1 MGKDIIG
8 GVYMLILILCFLAL
22 AGGCLISYFGGA
34 FASLA
39 WLWAVPVS
47 FLGLFLVLAGLAF
60 LFLWYLA
67 QRVDPEKP
75 QEEYSNFYC
84 KVLTFYIRSVLPLLQ
99 VHVHPQGLEKIP
111 TDSRFM
117 LVCNHCS
124 NIDPVILL
132 GYFPKSQLAFISKR
146 ENKDMFL
153 VGKLMHKL
161 LCQLINREND
171 REALKTILKCISI
184 LKEDKASIAVF
195 PEGYIHEDR
204 KFHHFRNGVFKVAQK
219 ANVPI
224 VVCTMT
230 NTATSIHNLLHLKP
244 SHIDLHLLE
253 VIPAQELQGITTAQ
267 IGQRVY
273 DLMAADL
280 GPENI
285 SDETD

>member
-1 MGKDIIG
+1 
-8 GVYMLILILCFLAL
+8 MLIIAITLLAL
-22 AGGCLISYFGGA
+22 AGGCLIAYLTGA
-34 FASLA
+34 FCSLA

-47 FLGLFLVLAGLAF
+47 FLGLFLLLAGLAF

-67 QRVDPEKP
+67 KRVDTEKP

-84 KVLTFYIRSVLPLLQ
+84 KVLTCYIRSVLPVVG

-111 TDSRFM
+111 TDGRFM

-132 GYFPKSQLAFISKR
+132 GYFPDSQLAFISKR

-171 REALKTILKCISI
+171 REALKTIINCINI
-184 LKEDKASIAVF
+184 LKKDKASIAVF
-195 PEGYIHEDR
+195 PAGYIHDDR
-204 KFHHFRNGVFKVAQK
+204 KFHHFRNGVFKIAQK

-230 NTATSIHNLLHLKP
+230 NTADSISNLLHLKP

-253 VIPAQELQGITTAQ
+253 VIPAQELQGVNTAQ
-267 IGQRVY
+267 IGQRIY

-285 SDETD
+285 SDDE

>member
-1 MGKDIIG
+1 
-8 GVYMLILILCFLAL
+8 MLIIAITLLAL
-22 AGGCLISYFGGA
+22 AGGCLIAYLTGA
-34 FASLA
+34 FCSLA

-47 FLGLFLVLAGLAF
+47 FLGLFLLLAGLAF

-67 QRVDPEKP
+67 KRVDTEKP

-84 KVLTFYIRSVLPLLQ
+84 KVLTCYIRSVLPVVG

-111 TDSRFM
+111 TDGRFM

-132 GYFPKSQLAFISKR
+132 GYFPDSQLAFISKL

-171 REALKTILKCISI
+171 REALKTIINCINI
-184 LKEDKASIAVF
+184 LKKDKASIAVF
-195 PEGYIHEDR
+195 PEGYIHDDR
-204 KFHHFRNGVFKVAQK
+204 KFHHFRNGVFKIAQK

-230 NTATSIHNLLHLKP
+230 NTADSISNLLHLKP

-253 VIPAQELQGITTAQ
+253 VIPAQELQGVNTAQ
-267 IGQRVY
+267 IGQRIY

-285 SDETD
+285 SDDE

>member
-1 MGKDIIG
+1 
-8 GVYMLILILCFLAL
+8 MLIIVISLLAL
-22 AGGCLISYFGGA
+22 AGGCLIAYLTGA
-34 FASLA
+34 FCSLA
-39 WLWAVPVS
+39 WLWEVPVS
-47 FLGLFLVLAGLAF
+47 FLGLFLLLAGLAF

-67 QRVDPEKP
+67 KRVDTEKP

-84 KVLTFYIRSVLPLLQ
+84 KVLTCYIRSVLPVVG

-111 TDSRFM
+111 TDGRFM

-132 GYFPKSQLAFISKR
+132 GYFPDSQLAFISKR

-171 REALKTILKCISI
+171 REALKTIINCINI
-184 LKEDKASIAVF
+184 LKKDKASIAVF
-195 PEGYIHEDR
+195 PEGYIHDDR
-204 KFHHFRNGVFKVAQK
+204 KFHHFRNGVFKIAQK

-230 NTATSIHNLLHLKP
+230 NTADSISNLLHLKP

-253 VIPAQELQGITTAQ
+253 VIPAQELQGVNTAQ
-267 IGQRVY
+267 IGQRIY

-285 SDETD
+285 SDDE

>member
-1 MGKDIIG
+1 
-8 GVYMLILILCFLAL
+8 MLIIAITLLAL
-22 AGGCLISYFGGA
+22 AGGCLIAYLTGA
-34 FASLA
+34 FCSLA

-47 FLGLFLVLAGLAF
+47 FLGLFLLLAGLAF

-67 QRVDPEKP
+67 KRVDTEKP
-75 QEEYSNFYC
+75 QEKYSNFYC
-84 KVLTFYIRSVLPLLQ
+84 KVLTCYIRSVLPVVG

-111 TDSRFM
+111 TDGRFM

-132 GYFPKSQLAFISKR
+132 GYFPDSQLAFISKR

-171 REALKTILKCISI
+171 REALKTIINCINI
-184 LKEDKASIAVF
+184 LKKDKASIAVF
-195 PEGYIHEDR
+195 PEGYIHDDR
-204 KFHHFRNGVFKVAQK
+204 KFHHFRNGVFKIAQK

-230 NTATSIHNLLHLKP
+230 NTADSISNLLHLKP

-253 VIPAQELQGITTAQ
+253 VIPAQELQGVNTAQ
-267 IGQRVY
+267 IGQRIY

-285 SDETD
+285 SDDE

>member
-1 MGKDIIG
+1 
-8 GVYMLILILCFLAL
+8 MLIIAITLLAL
-22 AGGCLISYFGGA
+22 AGGCLIAYLTGA
-34 FASLA
+34 FCSLA

-47 FLGLFLVLAGLAF
+47 FLGLFLLLAGLAF

-67 QRVDPEKP
+67 KRVDTEKP

-84 KVLTFYIRSVLPLLQ
+84 KVLTCYIRSVLPVVG

-111 TDSRFM
+111 TDGRFM

-132 GYFPKSQLAFISKR
+132 GYFPDSQLAFISKR

-161 LCQLINREND
+161 LCHLINREND
-171 REALKTILKCISI
+171 REALKTIINCINI

-195 PEGYIHEDR
+195 PEGYIHDDR
-204 KFHHFRNGVFKVAQK
+204 KFHHFRNGVFKIAQK

-230 NTATSIHNLLHLKP
+230 NTADSISNLLHLKP

-253 VIPAQELQGITTAQ
+253 VIPAQELQGVNTAQ
-267 IGQRVY
+267 IGQRIY

-285 SDETD
+285 SDDE

>member
-1 MGKDIIG
+1 
-8 GVYMLILILCFLAL
+8 MLIIVISLLAL
-22 AGGCLISYFGGA
+22 AGGCLIAYLTGA
-34 FASLA
+34 FCSLA

-47 FLGLFLVLAGLAF
+47 FLGLFLLLAGLAF

-67 QRVDPEKP
+67 KRVDTEKP

-84 KVLTFYIRSVLPLLQ
+84 KVLTCYIRSVLPVVG

-111 TDSRFM
+111 TDGRFM

-132 GYFPKSQLAFISKR
+132 GYFPDSQLAFISKR

-171 REALKTILKCISI
+171 RAALKTIINCINI

-195 PEGYIHEDR
+195 PEGYIHDDR
-204 KFHHFRNGVFKVAQK
+204 KFHHFRNGVFKIAQK

-230 NTATSIHNLLHLKP
+230 NTADSISNLLHLKP

-253 VIPAQELQGITTAQ
+253 VIPAQELQGVNTAQ
-267 IGQRVY
+267 IGQRIY

-285 SDETD
+285 SDDE

>member
-1 MGKDIIG
+1 
-8 GVYMLILILCFLAL
+8 MLIIVISLLAL
-22 AGGCLISYFGGA
+22 AGGCLIAYLTGA
-34 FASLA
+34 FCSLA

-47 FLGLFLVLAGLAF
+47 FLGLFLLLAGLAF

-67 QRVDPEKP
+67 KRVDTEKP

-84 KVLTFYIRSVLPLLQ
+84 KVLTCYIRSVLPVVG

-132 GYFPKSQLAFISKR
+132 GYFSDSQLAFISKR

-171 REALKTILKCISI
+171 REALKTIINCINI

-195 PEGYIHEDR
+195 PEGYIHDDR
-204 KFHHFRNGVFKVAQK
+204 KFHHFRNGVFKIAQK

-230 NTATSIHNLLHLKP
+230 NTADSISNLLHLKP

-253 VIPAQELQGITTAQ
+253 VIPAQELQNTNTAQ
-267 IGQRVY
+267 IGQRIY

-285 SDETD
+285 SDDE

>member
-1 MGKDIIG
+1 
-8 GVYMLILILCFLAL
+8 MLIIVISLLAL
-22 AGGCLISYFGGA
+22 AGGCLIAYLTGA
-34 FASLA
+34 FCSLA

-47 FLGLFLVLAGLAF
+47 FLGLFLLLAGLAF

-67 QRVDPEKP
+67 KRVDTEKP

-84 KVLTFYIRSVLPLLQ
+84 RVLTCYIRSVLPVVG

-132 GYFPKSQLAFISKR
+132 GYFSDSQLAFISKR

-153 VGKLMHKL
+153 VGNLMHKL

-171 REALKTILKCISI
+171 REALKTIINCINI

-195 PEGYIHEDR
+195 PEGYIHDDR
-204 KFHHFRNGVFKVAQK
+204 KFHHFRNGVFKIAQK

-230 NTATSIHNLLHLKP
+230 NTADSISNLLHLKP

-253 VIPAQELQGITTAQ
+253 VIPAQELQNTNTAQ
-267 IGQRVY
+267 IGQRIY

-285 SDETD
+285 SDDE

>member
-1 MGKDIIG
+1 
-8 GVYMLILILCFLAL
+8 MLIIVISLLAL
-22 AGGCLISYFGGA
+22 AGGCLIAYLTGA
-34 FASLA
+34 FFTLA
-39 WLWAVPVS
+39 WLWVVPVS
-47 FLGLFLVLAGLAF
+47 FLGLFLTLAGLAF

-67 QRVDPEKP
+67 KRVDTEKP

-84 KVLTFYIRSVLPLLQ
+84 KVLTFYIRSLLPVVG

-111 TDSRFM
+111 TDGRFM

-132 GYFPKSQLAFISKR
+132 GYFPDSQLAFISKR

-171 REALKTILKCISI
+171 REALKTIINCINI

-195 PEGYIHEDR
+195 PEGYIHDDR
-204 KFHHFRNGVFKVAQK
+204 KFHHFRNGVFKIAQK

-230 NTATSIHNLLHLKP
+230 NTADSISNLLHLKP

-253 VIPAQELQGITTAQ
+253 VIPAQELQGVSTAQ
-267 IGQRVY
+267 IGQRIY

-285 SDETD
+285 SDDE

>member
-1 MGKDIIG
+1 
-8 GVYMLILILCFLAL
+8 MLIIAITLLAL
-22 AGGCLISYFGGA
+22 AGGCLIAYLTGA
-34 FASLA
+34 FCSLA

-47 FLGLFLVLAGLAF
+47 FLGLFLLLAGLAF

-67 QRVDPEKP
+67 KRVDTEKP

-84 KVLTFYIRSVLPLLQ
+84 KVLTCYIRSVLPVVG

-111 TDSRFM
+111 TDGRFM

-132 GYFPKSQLAFISKR
+132 GYFPDSQLAFISKR

-171 REALKTILKCISI
+171 REALKTIINCINI

-195 PEGYIHEDR
+195 PEGYIHDDR
-204 KFHHFRNGVFKVAQK
+204 KFHHFRNGVFKIAQK

-230 NTATSIHNLLHLKP
+230 NTADSISNLLHLKP

-253 VIPAQELQGITTAQ
+253 VIPAQEHQGVNTAQ
-267 IGQRVY
+267 IGQRIY

-285 SDETD
+285 SDDE

>member
-1 MGKDIIG
+1 
-8 GVYMLILILCFLAL
+8 MLIIVISLLAL
-22 AGGCLISYFGGA
+22 ADGCLIAYLTGA
-34 FASLA
+34 FCSLA

-47 FLGLFLVLAGLAF
+47 FLGLFLLLAGLAF

-67 QRVDPEKP
+67 KRVDTEKP

-84 KVLTFYIRSVLPLLQ
+84 KVLTCYIRSVLPVVG

-111 TDSRFM
+111 TDGRFM

-132 GYFPKSQLAFISKR
+132 GYFPDSQLAFISKR

-171 REALKTILKCISI
+171 REALKTIINCINI
-184 LKEDKASIAVF
+184 LKKDKASIAVF
-195 PEGYIHEDR
+195 PEGYIHDDR
-204 KFHHFRNGVFKVAQK
+204 KFHHFRNGVFKIAQK

-230 NTATSIHNLLHLKP
+230 NTADSISNLLHLKP

-253 VIPAQELQGITTAQ
+253 VIPAQELQGVNTAQ
-267 IGQRVY
+267 IGQRIY

-285 SDETD
+285 SDDE

>member
-1 MGKDIIG
+1 
-8 GVYMLILILCFLAL
+8 MLIIVISLLAL
-22 AGGCLISYFGGA
+22 AGGCLIAYLTGA
-34 FASLA
+34 FCSLA

-47 FLGLFLVLAGLAF
+47 FLGLFLLLAGLAF

-67 QRVDPEKP
+67 KRVDTEKP

-84 KVLTFYIRSVLPLLQ
+84 KVLTCYIRSVLPVVG

-111 TDSRFM
+111 TDGRFM

-132 GYFPKSQLAFISKR
+132 GYFRHSQLAFISKR

-171 REALKTILKCISI
+171 REALKTIINCINI

-195 PEGYIHEDR
+195 PEGYIHDDR
-204 KFHHFRNGVFKVAQK
+204 KFHHFRNGVFKIAQK

-230 NTATSIHNLLHLKP
+230 NTADSISNLLHLKP

-253 VIPAQELQGITTAQ
+253 VIPAQELQGVSTAQ
-267 IGQRVY
+267 IGQRIY

-285 SDETD
+285 SDDE

>member
-1 MGKDIIG
+1 
-8 GVYMLILILCFLAL
+8 MLIIAITLLAL
-22 AGGCLISYFGGA
+22 AGGCLIAYLTGA
-34 FASLA
+34 FCSLA

-47 FLGLFLVLAGLAF
+47 FLGLFLLLAGLAF

-67 QRVDPEKP
+67 KRVDTEKP

-84 KVLTFYIRSVLPLLQ
+84 KVLTCYIRSVLPVVG

-111 TDSRFM
+111 TDGRFM

-132 GYFPKSQLAFISKR
+132 GYFPDSQLAFISKR

-171 REALKTILKCISI
+171 REALKTIINCINI

-195 PEGYIHEDR
+195 PEGYIHDDR
-204 KFHHFRNGVFKVAQK
+204 KFHHFRNGVFKIAQK

-230 NTATSIHNLLHLKP
+230 NTADSISNLLHLKP

-253 VIPAQELQGITTAQ
+253 VIPAQELQGVNTAQ
-267 IGQRVY
+267 IGQRIY

-285 SDETD
+285 SDDE

>member
-1 MGKDIIG
+1 
-8 GVYMLILILCFLAL
+8 MLIIVISLLAL
-22 AGGCLISYFGGA
+22 AGGCLIAYLTGA
-34 FASLA
+34 FCSLA

-47 FLGLFLVLAGLAF
+47 FLGLFLLLAGLAF

-67 QRVDPEKP
+67 KRVDTEKP

-84 KVLTFYIRSVLPLLQ
+84 KVLTCYIRSVLPVVG

-111 TDSRFM
+111 TDGRFM

-132 GYFPKSQLAFISKR
+132 GYFPDSQLAFISKR

-171 REALKTILKCISI
+171 REALKTIINCINI
-184 LKEDKASIAVF
+184 LKKDKASIAVF
-195 PEGYIHEDR
+195 PEGYIHDDR
-204 KFHHFRNGVFKVAQK
+204 KFHHFRNGVFKIAQK

-230 NTATSIHNLLHLKP
+230 NTADSISNLLHLKP

-253 VIPAQELQGITTAQ
+253 VIPAQELQGVNTAQ
-267 IGQRVY
+267 IGQRIY

-285 SDETD
+285 SDDE

>member
-1 MGKDIIG
+1 
-8 GVYMLILILCFLAL
+8 MLIIAITLLAL
-22 AGGCLISYFGGA
+22 AGGCLIAYLTGA
-34 FASLA
+34 FCSLA

-47 FLGLFLVLAGLAF
+47 FLGLFLLLAGLAF

-67 QRVDPEKP
+67 KRVDTEKP

-84 KVLTFYIRSVLPLLQ
+84 KVLTCYIRSVLPVVG

-111 TDSRFM
+111 TDGRFM

-132 GYFPKSQLAFISKR
+132 GYFPDSQLAFISKR

-171 REALKTILKCISI
+171 REALKTIINCINI

-195 PEGYIHEDR
+195 PEGYIHDDR
-204 KFHHFRNGVFKVAQK
+204 KFHHFRNGVFKIAQK

-230 NTATSIHNLLHLKP
+230 NTADSISNLLHLKP

-253 VIPAQELQGITTAQ
+253 VIPAQELQGVNTAQ
-267 IGQRVY
+267 IGQRIY

-280 GPENI
+280 GSENI
-285 SDETD
+285 SDDE

>member
-1 MGKDIIG
+1 
-8 GVYMLILILCFLAL
+8 MLIIAITLLAL
-22 AGGCLISYFGGA
+22 AGGCLIAYLTGA
-34 FASLA
+34 FCSLA

-47 FLGLFLVLAGLAF
+47 FLGLFLLLAGLAF

-67 QRVDPEKP
+67 KRVDTEKP

-84 KVLTFYIRSVLPLLQ
+84 KVLTCYIRSVLPVVG

-111 TDSRFM
+111 TDGRFM

-132 GYFPKSQLAFISKR
+132 GYFPDSQLAFISKR

-171 REALKTILKCISI
+171 REALKAIINCINI

-195 PEGYIHEDR
+195 PEGYIHDDR
-204 KFHHFRNGVFKVAQK
+204 KFHHFRNGVFKIAQK

-230 NTATSIHNLLHLKP
+230 NTADSISNLLHLKP

-253 VIPAQELQGITTAQ
+253 VIPAQELQGVSTAQ
-267 IGQRVY
+267 IGQRIY

-285 SDETD
+285 SDDE

>member
-1 MGKDIIG
+1 
-8 GVYMLILILCFLAL
+8 MLIIVISLLAL
-22 AGGCLISYFGGA
+22 AGGCLIAYLTGA
-34 FASLA
+34 FCSLA

-47 FLGLFLVLAGLAF
+47 FLGLFLLLAGLAF

-67 QRVDPEKP
+67 KRVDTEKP

-84 KVLTFYIRSVLPLLQ
+84 KVLTCYIRSVLPVVG

-111 TDSRFM
+111 TDGRFM

-132 GYFPKSQLAFISKR
+132 GYFPDSQLAFISKR

-171 REALKTILKCISI
+171 REALKTIINCSNI

-195 PEGYIHEDR
+195 PEGYIHDDR
-204 KFHHFRNGVFKVAQK
+204 KFHHFRNGVFKIAQK

-230 NTATSIHNLLHLKP
+230 NTADSISNLLHLKP

-253 VIPAQELQGITTAQ
+253 VIPAQELQGVNTAQ
-267 IGQRVY
+267 IGQRIY

-285 SDETD
+285 SDDE

>member
-1 MGKDIIG
+1 
-8 GVYMLILILCFLAL
+8 MLIIIISLLAL
-22 AGGCLISYFGGA
+22 AGGCLIAYLTGA
-34 FASLA
+34 FFTLA
-39 WLWAVPVS
+39 WLWVVPVS
-47 FLGLFLVLAGLAF
+47 FLGLFLTLAGLAF
-60 LFLWYLA
+60 LFLCYLA
-67 QRVDPEKP
+67 VRVNTEKP

-84 KVLTFYIRSVLPLLQ
+84 KVLTFYIRSVLPVVG

-111 TDSRFM
+111 TDGRFM

-132 GYFPKSQLAFISKR
+132 GYFPDSQLAFISKR
-146 ENKDMFL
+146 ENQDMFL

-171 REALKTILKCISI
+171 REALKTIINCINI

-195 PEGYIHEDR
+195 PEGYIHDDR
-204 KFHHFRNGVFKVAQK
+204 KFHHFRNGVFKIAQK

-230 NTATSIHNLLHLKP
+230 NTADSISNLLHLKP

-253 VIPAQELQGITTAQ
+253 VIPAQELQGVNTAQ
-267 IGQRVY
+267 IGQRIY

-285 SDETD
+285 SDDE

>member
-1 MGKDIIG
+1 
-8 GVYMLILILCFLAL
+8 MLIIAITLLAL
-22 AGGCLISYFGGA
+22 AGGCLIAYLTGA
-34 FASLA
+34 FCSLA

-47 FLGLFLVLAGLAF
+47 FLGLFLLLAGLAF

-67 QRVDPEKP
+67 KRVDTEKP

-84 KVLTFYIRSVLPLLQ
+84 KVLTCYIRSVLPVVG

-111 TDSRFM
+111 TDGRFM

-132 GYFPKSQLAFISKR
+132 GYFPDSQLAFISKR

-171 REALKTILKCISI
+171 REALKTIINCINI
-184 LKEDKASIAVF
+184 LKKDKASIAVF
-195 PEGYIHEDR
+195 PEGYIHDDR
-204 KFHHFRNGVFKVAQK
+204 KFHHFRNGVFKIAQK
-219 ANVPI
+219 ANVLI

-230 NTATSIHNLLHLKP
+230 NTADSISNLLHLKP

-253 VIPAQELQGITTAQ
+253 VIPAQELQGVNTAQ
-267 IGQRVY
+267 IGQRIY

-285 SDETD
+285 SDDE

>member
-1 MGKDIIG
+1 
-8 GVYMLILILCFLAL
+8 MLIIAITLLAL
-22 AGGCLISYFGGA
+22 AGGCLIAYLTGA
-34 FASLA
+34 FCSLA

-47 FLGLFLVLAGLAF
+47 FLGLFLLLAGLAF

-67 QRVDPEKP
+67 KRVDTEKP

-84 KVLTFYIRSVLPLLQ
+84 KVLTCYIRSVLPVVG

-111 TDSRFM
+111 TDGRFM

-132 GYFPKSQLAFISKR
+132 GYFPDSQLAFISKR

-161 LCQLINREND
+161 LCQLINLEND
-171 REALKTILKCISI
+171 REALKTIINCINI
-184 LKEDKASIAVF
+184 LKKDKASIAVF
-195 PEGYIHEDR
+195 PEGYIHDDR
-204 KFHHFRNGVFKVAQK
+204 KFHHFRNGVFKIAQK

-230 NTATSIHNLLHLKP
+230 NTADSISNLLHLKP

-253 VIPAQELQGITTAQ
+253 VIPAQELQGVNTAQ
-267 IGQRVY
+267 IGQRIY

-285 SDETD
+285 SDDE

>member
-1 MGKDIIG
+1 
-8 GVYMLILILCFLAL
+8 MLIIIISLLAL
-22 AGGCLISYFGGA
+22 AGGCLIAYLTGA
-34 FASLA
+34 FFTLA
-39 WLWAVPVS
+39 WLWVVPVS
-47 FLGLFLVLAGLAF
+47 FLGLFLTLAGLAF
-60 LFLWYLA
+60 LFLCYLA
-67 QRVDPEKP
+67 VRVNTEKP

-84 KVLTFYIRSVLPLLQ
+84 KVLTFYIRSLLPVVG

-111 TDSRFM
+111 TDGRFM

-132 GYFPKSQLAFISKR
+132 GYFPDSQLAFISKR

-171 REALKTILKCISI
+171 REALKTIINCINI

-195 PEGYIHEDR
+195 PEGYIHDDR
-204 KFHHFRNGVFKVAQK
+204 KFHHFRNGVFKIAQK

-230 NTATSIHNLLHLKP
+230 NTANSISNLLHLKP

-253 VIPAQELQGITTAQ
+253 VIPAQELQGANTAQ
-267 IGQRVY
+267 IGQRIY

-285 SDETD
+285 SDDE

>member
-1 MGKDIIG
+1 
-8 GVYMLILILCFLAL
+8 MLIIVISLLAL
-22 AGGCLISYFGGA
+22 AGGCLIAYLTGA
-34 FASLA
+34 FCSLA

-47 FLGLFLVLAGLAF
+47 FLGLFLLLAGLAF

-67 QRVDPEKP
+67 KRVDTEKP

-84 KVLTFYIRSVLPLLQ
+84 KVLTCYIRSVLPVVG

-111 TDSRFM
+111 TDGRFM

-132 GYFPKSQLAFISKR
+132 GYFPDSQLAFISKR

-171 REALKTILKCISI
+171 REALKTIINCINI

-195 PEGYIHEDR
+195 PEGYIHDDR
-204 KFHHFRNGVFKVAQK
+204 KFHHFRNGVFKIAQK

-230 NTATSIHNLLHLKP
+230 NTADSISNLLHLKP

-253 VIPAQELQGITTAQ
+253 VIPAQELQRVNTAQ
-267 IGQRVY
+267 IGQRIY

-285 SDETD
+285 SDDE

>member
-1 MGKDIIG
+1 
-8 GVYMLILILCFLAL
+8 MLIIAITLLAL
-22 AGGCLISYFGGA
+22 AGGCLIAYLTGA
-34 FASLA
+34 FCSLA

-47 FLGLFLVLAGLAF
+47 FLGLFLLLAGLAF

-67 QRVDPEKP
+67 KRVDTEKP

-84 KVLTFYIRSVLPLLQ
+84 KVLTCYIRSVLPVVG

-111 TDSRFM
+111 TDGRFM
-117 LVCNHCS
+117 LACNHCS

-132 GYFPKSQLAFISKR
+132 GYFPDSQLAFISKR

-171 REALKTILKCISI
+171 REALKTIINCINI
-184 LKEDKASIAVF
+184 LKKDKASIAVF
-195 PEGYIHEDR
+195 PEGYIHDDR
-204 KFHHFRNGVFKVAQK
+204 KFHHFRNGVFKIAQK

-230 NTATSIHNLLHLKP
+230 NTADSISNLLHLKP

-253 VIPAQELQGITTAQ
+253 VIPAQELQGVNTAQ
-267 IGQRVY
+267 IGQRIY

-285 SDETD
+285 SDDE

>member
-1 MGKDIIG
+1 
-8 GVYMLILILCFLAL
+8 MLIIAITLLAL
-22 AGGCLISYFGGA
+22 AGGCLIAYLTGA
-34 FASLA
+34 FCSLA

-47 FLGLFLVLAGLAF
+47 FLGLFLLLAGLAF

-67 QRVDPEKP
+67 KRVDTEKP

-84 KVLTFYIRSVLPLLQ
+84 KVLTCYIRSVLPVVG

-111 TDSRFM
+111 TDGRFM

-132 GYFPKSQLAFISKR
+132 GYFPDSQLTFISKR

-171 REALKTILKCISI
+171 REALKTIINCINI

-195 PEGYIHEDR
+195 PEGYIHDDR
-204 KFHHFRNGVFKVAQK
+204 KFHHFRNGVFKIAQK

-230 NTATSIHNLLHLKP
+230 NTADSISNLLHLKP

-253 VIPAQELQGITTAQ
+253 VIPAQELQGVNTAQ
-267 IGQRVY
+267 IGQRIY

-285 SDETD
+285 SDDE

>member
-1 MGKDIIG
+1 
-8 GVYMLILILCFLAL
+8 MLIIVISLLAL
-22 AGGCLISYFGGA
+22 AGGCLIAYLTGA
-34 FASLA
+34 FCSLA

-47 FLGLFLVLAGLAF
+47 FLGLFLLLAGLAF

-67 QRVDPEKP
+67 KRVDTEKP

-84 KVLTFYIRSVLPLLQ
+84 KVLTCYIRSVLPVVG

-111 TDSRFM
+111 TDGRFM

-132 GYFPKSQLAFISKR
+132 GYFPDSQLAFISKR
-146 ENKDMFL
+146 ENKDIFL

-171 REALKTILKCISI
+171 REALKTIINCINI

-195 PEGYIHEDR
+195 PEGYIHDDR
-204 KFHHFRNGVFKVAQK
+204 KFHHFRNGVFKIAQK

-230 NTATSIHNLLHLKP
+230 NTADSISNLLHLKP
-244 SHIDLHLLE
+244 SRIDLHLLE
-253 VIPAQELQGITTAQ
+253 VIPAQELQGVNTAQ
-267 IGQRVY
+267 IGQRIY

-285 SDETD
+285 SDDE